1 MRRCPACY
9 LLSGLRGG
17 RLFLL
22 RGGAF
27 RQFFGEHRLENG
39 EKGAAFDPHLGVDCG
54 LMADLPF
61 FFGKIDGLRL
71 FFQFVALIFEAHFLF
86 FALLRF
92 EPKDLL
98 PFFGAELEK
107 GVQRFVKGTGVG
119 GEVAEI

>member
-39 EKGAAFDPHLGVDCG
+39 EKGAAFDPHLGG
-54 LMADLPF
+54 H
-61 FFGKIDGLRL
+61 GGLRL

-92 EPKDLL
+92 EPKDLF
-98 PFFGAELEK
+98 PFFGTELEK
-107 GVQRFVKGTGVG
+107 VVQRFVKGAG
-119 GEVAEI
+119 GGW